1 MPLTKENYEH
11 FYLGNGAEHKIISEL
26 FLHGFEAHKFN
37 PDIGVDLLVTNR
49 ARRQFHDAEEVSH
62 YLQIKSTFLIN
73 NQALFFLSPAEY
85 DFLVAD
91 EKITAVFCYFSPV
104 ITAEPKSFDRGVD
117 EPWWESE
124 EASFM
129 RHLYETEFAET
140 KKERCL
146 SQLDF
151 KGFEMKYFWLNSAQ
165 LKKAVEERLFTKTKT
180 GLNML
185 KIEDGEDQS
194 LRFVRL
200 EERLDPAPE
209 ITNIY
214 YLLKP
219 SRSLGRLDS
228 GDFLRDHY

>member
-1 MPLTKENYEH
+1 
-11 FYLGNGAEHKIISEL
+11 
-26 FLHGFEAHKFN
+26 
-37 PDIGVDLLVTNR
+37 
-49 ARRQFHDAEEVSH
+49 
-62 YLQIKSTFLIN
+62 
-73 NQALFFLSPAEY
+73 
-85 DFLVAD
+85 
-91 EKITAVFCYFSPV
+91 
-104 ITAEPKSFDRGVD
+104 
-117 EPWWESE
+117 
-124 EASFM
+124 
-129 RHLYETEFAET
+129 
-140 KKERCL
+140 
-146 SQLDF
+146 
-151 KGFEMKYFWLNSAQ
+151 MKYFWLNSPQ

-185 KIEDGEDQS
+185 KIEDGEDHS